1 MSTLAELIVRRDEY
15 RAAES
20 KVLKSQEYQIG
31 SAGHARRNRMADLE
45 FIQKQINL
53 LNTQIDQLQPKVA
66 GVRRAAYFRI

>member
-1 MSTLAELIVRRDEY
+1 MSTLAELIARRDEY

-45 FIQKQINL
+45 QIRKQIDI
-53 LNTQIDQLQPKVA
+53 LNAQIDQLQPKVA
-66 GVRRAAYFRI
+66 GVRRAGYFRF